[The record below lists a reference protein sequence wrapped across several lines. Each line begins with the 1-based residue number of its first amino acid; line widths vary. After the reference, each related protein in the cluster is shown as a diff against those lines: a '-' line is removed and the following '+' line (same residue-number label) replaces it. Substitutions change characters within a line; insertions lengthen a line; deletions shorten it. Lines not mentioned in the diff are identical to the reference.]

1 MSLKIIAEI
10 AQGYEGNL
18 TQSKLLIKAA
28 ASSRADLVKFQLV
41 YADELA
47 TPDYKHYELF
57 KSLEMSNKKWSK
69 LKKYSDKMN
78 LELCFDIF
86 GVKSLKLAESIN
98 INTIKIHA
106 TDLTNI
112 NFLKAIKKSK
122 ISNIILGVGGGYFGE
137 IKKAVSILQNKKLI
151 LILGF
156 QGYPTITND
165 NQVGRLSYLKEKI
178 SNLHPNFSV
187 GFADHPENNKFNN
200 SLSILA
206 IGAGA
211 TVIEKHLTLG
221 KVMKLEDYES
231 ALNPDEFKDSVE
243 ILKASYRA
251 LIGLKKTDNFGMSK
265 SENDY
270 RKNIKRHVVSA
281 RKLLKGSIIKP
292 EDLILKRTG
301 SSSFIEN
308 LDQVYNKIVL
318 REIYSNQAINKDQI
332 KNQ

>member
-10 AQGYEGNL
+10 AQGYEGNF
-18 TQSKLLIKAA
+18 TQSKLFIKAA
-28 ASSRADLVKFQLV
+28 AFSGADLVKFQLV

-47 TPDYKHYELF
+47 SPDYKYYKLF
-57 KSLEMSNKKWSK
+57 KNLEMSNENWSK
-69 LKKYSDKMN
+69 LKTYSEEMN
-78 LELCFDIF
+78 IKLCFDVF

-98 INTIKIHA
+98 LNTVKLHP

-122 ISNIILGVGGGYFGE
+122 ISNIILGVGGGYFSE

-156 QGYPTITND
+156 QGYPTITKD

-178 SNLHPNFSV
+178 STLHSNFSI
-187 GFADHPENNKFNN
+187 GFADHPENNKFSN

-206 IGAGA
+206 VGAGA

-243 ILKASYRA
+243 ILKSSYRA
-251 LIGLKKTDNFGMSK
+251 LIGIKKTDNFGMSK
-265 SENDY
+265 SEDEY
-270 RKNIKRHVVSA
+270 RKSIKRHVVSSQ
-281 RKLLKGSIIKP
+281 KLLKGSIIKP
-292 EDLILKRTG
+292 KDLTLKRTG
-301 SSSFIEN
+301 ASSFIEN

-318 REIYSNQAINKDQI
+318 REIYPNQAINKGQI